1 MEKFT
6 VLDAVAAALPTPDI
20 DTDMIIRIER
30 CVRTPRAEMGR
41 WAFEMARYRADG
53 SEDPGFP
60 LNRTPFRGAQ
70 ILVAAQ
76 NVGCGSSREMAVWAI
91 AGMGFRCVI
100 APSFGEIFYGNCFQ
114 NGVLA
119 IRLPGPVVES
129 LLKALGAASAPV
141 RIRVDL
147 PAQTV
152 AGPDS
157 AVHRFDIDPLHFAMM
172 LVLNLA
178 IGMVTPPIGPVLFV
192 ISTVGHLRL
201 ERLARAVVPLLLAEL
216 AVLALVLAFPQL
228 SLVVPRLFGFTH

>member
-6 VLDAVAAALPTPDI
+6 VLDAVAAALPTPDV

-53 SEDPGFP
+53 GEDPAFP
-60 LNRTPFRGAQ
+60 LNRAPSRGAQ
-70 ILVAAQ
+70 ILVAAE
-76 NVGCGSSREMAVWAI
+76 NFGCGSSREMAVWAI

-119 IRLPGPVVES
+119 IRLPGRQVDD
-129 LLKALGAASAPV
+129 LLSTLLAAQDPV
-141 RIRVDL
+141 RLRVDL

-152 AGPDS
+152 TGPGG
-157 AVHRFDIDPLHFAMM
+157 AVHRFDIDLLRKRAM
-172 LVLNLA
+172 LEGLDA
-178 IGMVTPPIGPVLFV
+178 IGVT
-192 ISTVGHLRL
+192 
-201 ERLARAVVPLLLAEL
+201 LAREAEI
-216 AVLALVLAFPQL
+216 AAWQARDRARRPWVW
-228 SLVVPRLFGFTH
+228 R